1 MTLYFQ
7 QNPLLPHHLLE
18 SITTPEN
25 TGISAAL
32 YAPSANTRLKKLG
45 RRKATKNASA
55 VTVDPKYFAIKIS
68 RINPKD
74 TAKCCIR
81 TYCKE

>member
-1 MTLYFQ
+1 MTLYFR
-7 QNPLLPHHLLE
+7 QNLLLHRSSLE

-25 TGISAAL
+25 TGMSAAL

-68 RINPKD
+68 RINP
-74 TAKCCIR
+74 R
-81 TYCKE
+81 TRD